1 MRNDER
7 RRAPRVEVLGRVQG
21 HVVTLGLPVIVR
33 EISLGGMSLET
44 PFSFPVGGLQHF
56 VLTLGDGSTLSLAGR
71 VAHCRSISGT
81 EDPRAFITGIQFE
94 DDAPEEP
101 APVADLLERLK

>member
-7 RRAPRVEVLGRVQG
+7 RRSPRVEVLGRLQG
-21 HVVTLGLPVIVR
+21 HNIALDLPVQVI

-44 PFSFPVGGLQHF
+44 SFQFPVGDLQHF

-71 VAHCRSISGT
+71 VAYCRDVGGSDTARIF
-81 EDPRAFITGIQFE
+81 RTGIQFE
-94 DDAPEEP
+94 DEASEEP
-101 APVADLLERLK
+101 APVGDLLERLK

>member
-7 RRAPRVEVLGRVQG
+7 RRAPRVEVIGRLQG
-21 HVVTLGLPVIVR
+21 HVVALDLPVIVR

-44 PFSFPVGGLQHF
+44 PFAFPVGDLQHF
-56 VLTLGDGSTLSLAGR
+56 VLTLGDGSTMSLAGR
-71 VAHCRSISGT
+71 VAYCRSVSGA
-81 EDPRAFITGIQFE
+81 EDAPAFRTGIQFE

-101 APVADLLERLK
+101 AAVGDLLERLK

>member
-7 RRAPRVEVLGRVQG
+7 RRTPRVEVLGRVQG
-21 HVVTLGLPVIVR
+21 HVVTLDLPVIVC

-44 PFSFPVGGLQHF
+44 PFEFPVGDLQHF

-71 VAHCRSISGT
+71 EAYCRSVAGA
-81 EDPRAFITGIQFE
+81 DNPRAFRTGIQFE

>member
-1 MRNDER
+1 
-7 RRAPRVEVLGRVQG
+7 
-21 HVVTLGLPVIVR
+21 
-33 EISLGGMSLET
+33 MSLET
-44 PFSFPVGGLQHF
+44 PFEFPVGDLQHF

-71 VAHCRSISGT
+71 VAYCRNVAGA
-81 EDPRAFITGIQFE
+81 DPRAFRTGIQFE